1 MLILVYK
8 SRFPSQSC
16 CYDQRPK
23 LTLSML
29 MIIKA
34 RLDTWVSLMTDMNIV
49 HWTWVSI
56 PSELETLQSA
66 LLSQDDLKIETIDI
80 CYRQATNTT
89 LRVVHFWLQLPQELT
104 LSLSMSTKARLGK
117 IGYMSIL
124 LWQQWILFCFDHFA
138 SRLYVCKLHLLLD
151 LLFWEYPI
159 SPRLDTEGTY
169 WDHDWP
175 FVPLHPD
182 LIRKEHFETMIDHLT
197 CIICNW
203 ILQDTCATVIVL
215 QGPTRLSFSM
225 TIWKLMRLQENN
237 HMTDDPAFQR

>member
-1 MLILVYK
+1 
-8 SRFPSQSC
+8 
-16 CYDQRPK
+16 
-23 LTLSML
+23 

-138 SRLYVCKLHLLLD
+138 SRLYACKLHLLLD
-151 LLFWEYPI
+151 PLFWEYPT
-159 SPRLDTEGTY
+159 SPRLDTEGTF

-175 FVPLHPD
+175 FDLHHLRLNSTRQLCYCD
-182 LIRKEHFETMIDHLT
+182 SATGTNKTCFFYDHL
-197 CIICNW
+197 
-203 ILQDTCATVIVL
+203 
-215 QGPTRLSFSM
+215 
-225 TIWKLMRLQENN
+225 K
-237 HMTDDPAFQR
+237 TDEAPRE

>member
-1 MLILVYK
+1 MTHWKDVDPSYK
-8 SRFPSQSC
+8 PGFPPQFC
-16 CYDQRPK
+16 WYDQR
-23 LTLSML
+23 LTLNLIMS
-29 MIIKA
+29 IKA
-34 RLDTWVSLMTDMNIV
+34 RLGKIGCMSILYDRNEYCSALTTLQAECMYANCICQ
-49 HWTWVSI
+49 WTWVSI

-124 LWQQWILFCFDHFA
+124 LWQQWILFCFDHIA

-151 LLFWEYPI
+151 PLFWEYPT
-159 SPRLDTEGTY
+159 SPWLDTEGTF

-175 FVPLHPD
+175 FDLHHLQLNSTRHLCYCD
-182 LIRKEHFETMIDHLT
+182 SATGTNKTFFFYDHL
-197 CIICNW
+197 
-203 ILQDTCATVIVL
+203 
-215 QGPTRLSFSM
+215 
-225 TIWKLMRLQENN
+225 K
-237 HMTDDPAFQR
+237 TDEAPRE